1 MSGGGGGGG
10 HLFSLTRMILLYS
23 LFLQVLLDVTL
34 ENRLLSLFWCG
45 SNDHDV
51 NFDTSKC
58 VTLVCIH
65 TNIALIE
72 ADTA

>member
-1 MSGGGGGGG
+1 MSGGGGGV

-51 NFDTSKC
+51 NFDK
-58 VTLVCIH
+58 
-65 TNIALIE
+65 
-72 ADTA
+72 